1 MTGTNIWWDGLR
13 VGFGSRICAFDR
25 CGLDAL
31 WDEIHRKTRKVSAVD
46 EPEILCEMPLPG
58 PSFKDRDV
66 WKTCYFFIA
75 LIDFGAFWR
84 GNRDPRLY
92 WKYMV
97 RFTAK
102 FSRINEMPRW
112 LLMEGL
118 EKLMSAGQRTSSYSI
133 ISSKVQV
140 SCCICCVFFI
150 EHHWTFL
157 SAPTSHRNGEIHCL
171 VSADGKR
178 LSMKGS
184 RWPRSLSRWPW

>member
-1 MTGTNIWWDGLR
+1 M
-13 VGFGSRICAFDR
+13 FGK
-25 CGLDAL
+25 
-31 WDEIHRKTRKVSAVD
+31 HT
-46 EPEILCEMPLPG
+46 
-58 PSFKDRDV
+58 DV

-150 EHHWTFL
+150 EHHWVFL
-157 SAPTSHRNGEIHCL
+157 SAPTSHRNG
-171 VSADGKR
+171 R
-178 LSMKGS
+178 LTASCQLTAKGCRWKVAGGRAHSVGGHGKGS
-184 RWPRSLSRWPW
+184 TVFAKCVGKLLSILGM